1 MLSAFFL
8 HKILK
13 IIPYYDILCK
23 KGGTTLLYKKAENID
38 ILLIKIFF
46 FITPFLFGLYYE
58 FSSYFA
64 QIFILVILLIKLL
77 KQKKIKVYLNFAS
90 MALAIISSGYL
101 FTCIYAVDKG
111 MAILGF
117 LKFTI
122 PLTFGL
128 LLMQYKQ
135 EEVKDMMNL
144 IPISGVIMVIVSIL
158 FKYIP
163 FLPNVFYLQNGRMMG
178 FLQYANTFALF
189 LLIGIIYIGYSKQPK
204 WKVIIYNIVL
214 LLGILISGC
223 RTVQILTLLNYIIMI
238 IKQKELRMYFI
249 ALVII
254 AIAGTIGYVL
264 ITGNLN
270 TVGRYLTT
278 STSSRSLQERLLYY
292 KDAIPLILRHPF
304 GLGYMGYS
312 YIQSQIQT
320 GIYQAAYVHND
331 FLQFALDIGIIPL
344 VVLIIALIKSLIRK
358 NKELSFRLILLTIA
372 LHMLID
378 FDLQFMIIFLILVM
392 TLNLWDNKEYE
403 YETNKI
409 ALISIDTLLII
420 IYLYFGIVTLL
431 NYFEKDEIATK
442 MYPIYTEAN
451 IAIANN
457 YMQNEDINSAY
468 KIALNIQKTNK
479 ELGMIYNIKAYY
491 YYINK
496 DWKSMVQN
504 KKKYL
509 EVNKYNMKEYDEYV
523 LMLSEAI
530 EYYAQ
535 NDEMEKAMEYIKR
548 VVEVPSIIEHV
559 KSSTSSISYNLKDIP
574 TFELSENVQKYIL
587 TMKGVLEND

>member
-1 MLSAFFL
+1 M
-8 HKILK
+8 
-13 IIPYYDILCK
+13 
-23 KGGTTLLYKKAENID
+23 LYKKAENID

-64 QIFILVILLIKLL
+64 QIFILGILLIKLL
-77 KQKKIKVYLNFAS
+77 KQKKIKVYFNFAS
-90 MALAIISSGYL
+90 IALAIISVGYL

-135 EEVKDMMNL
+135 EEVKDMMTL
-144 IPISGVIMVIVSIL
+144 VPISGVIMVIVSMI

-178 FLQYANTFALF
+178 FFQYANTFALF

-204 WKVIIYNIVL
+204 WKIIIYNIGL
-214 LLGILISGC
+214 LFGILISGC

-344 VVLIIALIKSLIRK
+344 VVLIIALIKNLFSK

-509 EVNKYNMKEYDEYV
+509 EFNKYNLKEYDEYV

-535 NDEMEKAMEYIKR
+535 NEEMEKAMEYIKQ
-548 VVEVPSIIEHV
+548 VAEVPSIIEHV
-559 KSSTSSISYNLKDIP
+559 KSSTSSISYNLKDKP
-574 TFELSENVQKYIL
+574 TFELKSNVQKYIL